1 MIDLRRLQSVTE
13 GLPVRP
19 ESDRV
24 LRPQVPKGEF
34 AQELQKARD
43 NSQQLRFSLHA
54 LERMN
59 QRGIELSPGDLERM
73 QNAIEMAASKGSRSS
88 LVLMNENAFVISVP
102 NRTVITALEGEA
114 LRDQIVT
121 QIDSAVIL

>member
-13 GLPVRP
+13 GLPVQPGSKGTQNR
-19 ESDRV
+19 
-24 LRPQVPKGEF
+24 QVSKGEF

-43 NSQQLRFSLHA
+43 KSQQLRFSLHA

-73 QNAIEMAASKGSRSS
+73 QNAIETAAGKGSRSS

>member
-1 MIDLRRLQSVTE
+1 VIDLRRLQSVTE

-19 ESDRV
+19 ESDRIGS
-24 LRPQVPKGEF
+24 RQVSKGEF

-43 NSQQLRFSLHA
+43 KSQQLRFSLHA

-59 QRGIELSPGDLERM
+59 QRGIELSPSDLERM
-73 QNAIEMAASKGSRSS
+73 QNAIETAAGKGSRSS

-102 NRTVITALEGEA
+102 TAP
-114 LRDQIVT
+114 
-121 QIDSAVIL
+121 

>member
-19 ESDRV
+19 ESDRTQ
-24 LRPQVPKGEF
+24 RHQAPKGEF

-43 NSQQLRFSLHA
+43 KSQQLRFSLHA
-54 LERMN
+54 LERMS

-73 QNAIEMAASKGSRSS
+73 QNAIETAASKGSRSS
-88 LVLMNENAFVISVP
+88 LVLMNESAFVISVP

>member
-1 MIDLRRLQSVTE
+1 VIDLRRLQSVTE
-13 GLPVRP
+13 GLPVPP
-19 ESDRV
+19 ESGRI
-24 LRPQVPKGEF
+24 RSRQGSHGEF

-43 NSQQLRFSLHA
+43 KSQPLRFSLHA

-59 QRGIELSPGDLERM
+59 QRGIELSPDDLERM
-73 QNAIEMAASKGSRSS
+73 QNAVETAAGKGSRSS

>member
-1 MIDLRRLQSVTE
+1 VIDLRRLQSVTE

-19 ESDRV
+19 ESDRI
-24 LRPQVPKGEF
+24 LRRQAPKGEF

-43 NSQQLRFSLHA
+43 HSQQLRFSLHA

-73 QNAIEMAASKGSRSS
+73 QNAIETAASKGSRSS

>member
-1 MIDLRRLQSVTE
+1 MDLRRLQSVTE
-13 GLPVRP
+13 VLPVRP

-24 LRPQVPKGEF
+24 LRHQAPKGEF
-34 AQELQKARD
+34 AQELQKARG

-59 QRGIELSPGDLERM
+59 QRGIALSQSDLERM
-73 QNAIEMAASKGSRSS
+73 QNAIETAAGKGSRSS